1 VTQPKTGQTEEERT
15 ALRLSKLCNAVR
27 LINRSILRSRTRQH
41 LVKEVCEIAVQHA
54 GFLLAW
60 IGWKDPESDLVL
72 PVAQCGD
79 DGDHVKSFRIRSN
92 VRHRAR
98 RGTVLAFDTGQAYIA
113 NDFAGST
120 ESKRPR
126 KSSSLS
132 RTRAFAAFPIRL
144 QGAVCCALTLYT
156 RETNYFQSEEI
167 ALLESLTEDISLA
180 LERFAQEEERSRV
193 EAVLKRQAAIL
204 ECTNDAILS
213 ESMDG
218 TIIGWNPGAERMFG
232 YTEAESAGHNIAMI
246 VPKERSRE
254 QRMIL
259 TGVIRGDRIVDFET
273 VRVRKNGEHFP
284 VSISATPLKL
294 TDSSMIGISLII
306 RDITERKLAATTL
319 QEALAQFKVV
329 VDNLDEGLVIFDT
342 TTGELRWNPVSLR
355 MHGFSHQEKSPLKL
369 QDLFALFQV
378 STIDRIVL
386 PTVQWPMVRAIR
398 GEELHEVEVRV
409 QRLDLNTERVFA
421 YSGST
426 ARYASGR
433 AFAFVTIKDVTER
446 KLAEEA
452 LFEANQNLEL
462 RVEERTGELAI
473 AKDRAE
479 SADRLKSAFLAT
491 MSHELR
497 TPLNSIIGFTG
508 ILIQRLAG
516 PLNEE
521 QARQLEMVRGSAQ
534 HLLALINDVLDISK
548 IEADQLHVRAKA
560 FDLRASVEGVM
571 GTIKPLAE
579 KKGLTLRLE
588 RLPSIDQLVSDRRRV
603 EQVLLNLLSN
613 AIKFTQRGEVV
624 LSVESLLVGDPQ
636 AKLSQKCV
644 RFRVTDTGVGILPA
658 DLATLFQ
665 PFRQIE
671 NGLVHQNKGTGL
683 GLTISRKLAHLMGG
697 EVYGESQYGIG
708 SVFSFVVPI
717 EPKV

>member
-1 VTQPKTGQTEEERT
+1 
-15 ALRLSKLCNAVR
+15 
-27 LINRSILRSRTRQH
+27 
-41 LVKEVCEIAVQHA
+41 
-54 GFLLAW
+54 
-60 IGWKDPESDLVL
+60 
-72 PVAQCGD
+72 
-79 DGDHVKSFRIRSN
+79 
-92 VRHRAR
+92 
-98 RGTVLAFDTGQAYIA
+98 
-113 NDFAGST
+113 
-120 ESKRPR
+120 
-126 KSSSLS
+126 
-132 RTRAFAAFPIRL
+132 
-144 QGAVCCALTLYT
+144 
-156 RETNYFQSEEI
+156 
-167 ALLESLTEDISLA
+167 
-180 LERFAQEEERSRV
+180 
-193 EAVLKRQAAIL
+193 
-204 ECTNDAILS
+204 
-213 ESMDG
+213 
-218 TIIGWNPGAERMFG
+218 
-232 YTEAESAGHNIAMI
+232 
-246 VPKERSRE
+246 
-254 QRMIL
+254 
-259 TGVIRGDRIVDFET
+259 
-273 VRVRKNGEHFP
+273 
-284 VSISATPLKL
+284 
-294 TDSSMIGISLII
+294 MIGISLII

>member
-1 VTQPKTGQTEEERT
+1 VIQRKTDQSEEENT
-15 ALRLSKLCNAVR
+15 TLRLSRLCNAVR

-41 LVKEVCEIAVQHA
+41 LVKEVCEITVQHG

-60 IGWKDPESDLVL
+60 IGWKDAESDLVI
-72 PVAQCGD
+72 PVAQHGD
-79 DGDHVKSFRIRSN
+79 DGDPVKSFRIRAN
-92 VRHRAR
+92 VRSQAR
-98 RGTVLAFDTGQAYIA
+98 RGAVSVFETGQTHIA
-113 NDFAGST
+113 NNLTGKLESNRSHKLSSVSQMRSFAV
-120 ESKRPR
+120 
-126 KSSSLS
+126 
-132 RTRAFAAFPIRL
+132 FPIRV
-144 QGAVCCALTLYT
+144 QGAVRSSLTLYSA
-156 RETNYFQSEEI
+156 EEKYFQSAEV
-167 ALLESLTEDISLA
+167 ALLESLTEDISFA
-180 LERFAQEEERSRV
+180 LEQLAHEEERYRV

-204 ECTNDAILS
+204 ESTNDAILS
-213 ESMDG
+213 ASMDG
-218 TIIGWNPGAERMFG
+218 TIMEWNPGAERMFG
-232 YTEAESAGHNIAMI
+232 YTESESAGHDMAMI

-254 QRMIL
+254 QSMIL
-259 TGVIRGDRIVDFET
+259 AEILGGGSIIDFET
-273 VRVRKNGEHFP
+273 IRVRKSGEHFP

-294 TDSSMIGISLII
+294 VDSSTIGLSLII
-306 RDITERKLAATTL
+306 RDITERKQAATTL
-319 QEALAQFKVV
+319 QEALTQFKVV

-355 MHGFSHQEKSPLKL
+355 MHGFSRREEPPLKL
-369 QDLFALFQV
+369 QDLFTLFEV
-378 STIDRIVL
+378 STAERLVL
-386 PTVQWPMVRAIR
+386 PVTQWPMVRAIR

-409 QRLDLNTERVFA
+409 RRLDAEKEHVFA

-452 LFEANQNLEL
+452 LFEANQNLEH
-462 RVEERTGELAI
+462 RVEERTAELAI
-473 AKDRAE
+473 AKDKAE
-479 SADRLKSAFLAT
+479 SADRLKSSFLAT

-516 PLNEE
+516 PLNDE
-521 QARQLEMVRGSAQ
+521 QGRQLEMVRGSAQ

-548 IEADQLHVRAKA
+548 IEADQLLIRAKA
-560 FDLRASVEGVM
+560 FDLQVTVENVI
-571 GTIKPLAE
+571 GTVKPLAE
-579 KKGLTLRLE
+579 KKGLALRLE
-588 RLPSIDQLVSDRRRV
+588 RLPSIDHIVSDRRRV

-613 AIKFTQRGEVV
+613 AVKFTQRGEVV
-624 LSVESLLVGDPQ
+624 LSVEELPGGEPQ
-636 AKLSQKCV
+636 AKLSQPCI

-658 DLATLFQ
+658 DLETLFQ

-683 GLTISRKLAHLMGG
+683 GLAICRKLAHLLGG

-708 SVFSFVVPI
+708 SVFTFVVPV
-717 EPKV
+717 EREA

>member
-1 VTQPKTGQTEEERT
+1 VTQPKTGQSEEERT
-15 ALRLSKLCNAVR
+15 ALRLSKLCNAVC
-27 LINRSILRSRTRQH
+27 LIDRSILRSHTRQH
-41 LVKEVCEIAVQHA
+41 LVKEVCEIAVRHG

-60 IGWKDPESDLVL
+60 IGWKDPESNLVL

-92 VRHRAR
+92 AQHRAR
-98 RGTVLAFDTGQAYIA
+98 RGTVLAFNTGQTYIA
-113 NDFAGST
+113 NDFAGDM
-120 ESKRPR
+120 ESPPPR

-132 RTRAFAAFPIRL
+132 RTRAFAAFPIRF
-144 QGAVCCALTLYT
+144 QGTVCCALTLYA
-156 RETNYFQSEEI
+156 RETNYFQSGEI

-232 YTEAESAGHNIAMI
+232 YAESESVGRDMAMI
-246 VPKERSRE
+246 VPKERNRE
-254 QRMIL
+254 QRMFFA
-259 TGVIRGDRIVDFET
+259 GVIRGARIVDFET

-284 VSISATPLKL
+284 VSISATPLIL

-329 VDNLDEGLVIFDT
+329 VDNLNEGLIIFDT
-342 TTGELRWNPVSLR
+342 TTSELRWNPVSLR
-355 MHGFSHQEKSPLKL
+355 MHGFAHQEESPLKL

-378 STIDRIVL
+378 STINRIVL
-386 PTVQWPMVRAIR
+386 PAAQWPMVRAIR
-398 GEELHEVEVRV
+398 GENLHEVEVRV
-409 QRLDLNTERVFA
+409 QRLDVDTERIFA

-452 LFEANQNLEL
+452 LFEANQNLER
-462 RVEERTGELAI
+462 RVEERTEELAI
-473 AKDRAE
+473 AKERAE

-521 QARQLEMVRGSAQ
+521 QARQLEMVKGSAQ
-534 HLLALINDVLDISK
+534 HLLALINDALDISK
-548 IEADQLHVRAKA
+548 IEADQLHIRAKA
-560 FDLRASVEGVM
+560 FDLRASVERVIE
-571 GTIKPLAE
+571 TIKPLAE
-579 KKGLTLRLE
+579 KKGLALRLE
-588 RLPSIDQLVSDRRRV
+588 RLPSIDHFVSDRRRV

-613 AIKFTQRGEVV
+613 AVKFTQRGEVV
-624 LSVESLLVGDPQ
+624 LSVEILPGGDPR
-636 AKLSQKCV
+636 AKLSQECV
-644 RFRVTDTGVGILPA
+644 CFHVTDTGVGILPE

-683 GLTISRKLAHLMGG
+683 GLAISRKLAHLLGG

-708 SVFSFVVPI
+708 SVFSFVVLI